1 MAKVFILLIAIM
13 IFLSG
18 CNKSSNV
25 SKESN
30 IESSVS
36 VTEETIDENTSQEET
51 TTEIIADQ
59 ITTEQTTEV
68 LTDEIITD
76 QSSTEIITETTIQKE
91 TATVESTTQKETTK
105 AESTTQKEIT
115 TVEPTTRKET
125 TTATS
130 TTRKEITTVESTVQQ
145 ETTTVKPITQKET
158 TTEKQTTT
166 IQPTTTPVI
175 ETTTMR
181 YFVDFVKEISTVTSD
196 YKYGVIQITNI
207 SDTYLL
213 FSDGTKELSYTY
225 SYNTYNYDGYNATD
239 AQLMDESNTKTVA
252 NMDFYNEV
260 LMLVNEIRAEA
271 GVAPLIL
278 DTTLCQAATVR
289 AIEMNYSNLYSHT
302 RPYGGSCFSVFDLY
316 NIDYWCCGE
325 NIAAGYSS
333 AQSVVNGW
341 KNSEGHYANM
351 INADFTKLGVGM
363 SDEESGDYGMYWVQ
377 LFTN

>member
-30 IESSVS
+30 IESSVY
-36 VTEETIDENTSQEET
+36 VTEGIMDESISQEET
-51 TTEIIADQ
+51 TTEIIVDHITIDQ
-59 ITTEQTTEV
+59 TTTE
-68 LTDEIITD
+68 LITDEITTD
-76 QSSTEIITETTIQKE
+76 QLSTEIITEQTTERETTI
-91 TATVESTTQKETTK
+91 VESTTQKKTTTVKPTTQRETTTVK
-105 AESTTQKEIT
+105 PTTQKETT
-115 TVEPTTRKET
+115 TVESTTRKET
-125 TTATS
+125 TT
-130 TTRKEITTVESTVQQ
+130 
-145 ETTTVKPITQKET
+145 VKPTTQKET

-166 IQPTTTPVI
+166 IQPTTPPVI

-181 YFVDFVKEISTVTSD
+181 YFVDFVEENSTVTSD
-196 YKYGVIQITNI
+196 YKYGVIKTTNI

-213 FSDGTKELSYTY
+213 FSDGTKEMSYTY

-239 AQLMDESNTKTVA
+239 AQLMDESNAKTVA

-260 LMLVNEIRAEA
+260 LVLVNEIRAEA
-271 GVAPLIL
+271 GVAPLTL
-278 DTTLCQAATVR
+278 DTTMCQAATVR

-302 RPYGGSCFSVFDLY
+302 RPYGRSCFSVFDLY
-316 NIDYWCCGE
+316 NINYWCCGE

-363 SDEESGDYGMYWVQ
+363 SDEESGDYGIYWVQ
-377 LFTN
+377 LFSN

>member
-1 MAKVFILLIAIM
+1 MSKIYVLLIAIM

-30 IESSVS
+30 IDSYVS
-36 VTEETIDENTSQEET
+36 VTEGAIDEITLQEET
-51 TTEIIADQ
+51 TIEMIADQ
-59 ITTEQTTEV
+59 TTYQMTTEL

-76 QSSTEIITETTIQKE
+76 QSSTEIIAEQTTEIETTTAESTAQKETTIVKP
-91 TATVESTTQKETTK
+91 TTQKETT
-105 AESTTQKEIT
+105 
-115 TVEPTTRKET
+115 
-125 TTATS
+125 
-130 TTRKEITTVESTVQQ
+130 
-145 ETTTVKPITQKET
+145 TVKPTTQKET

-181 YFVDFVKEISTVTSD
+181 YFVDFVEENSTVTSD
-196 YKYGVIQITNI
+196 YKYGVIKTTNI

-213 FSDGTKELSYTY
+213 FSDGTKEMSYTY

-239 AQLMDESNTKTVA
+239 AQLMDESNAKTVA

-260 LMLVNEIRAEA
+260 LVLVNEIRAEA
-271 GVAPLIL
+271 GVEPLIL

-289 AIEMNYSNLYSHT
+289 ALEMNYSNLYSHT
-302 RPYGGSCFSVFDLY
+302 RPYGRSCFSVIDLY
-316 NIDYWCCGE
+316 NMGYWCCGE

-363 SDEESGDYGMYWVQ
+363 SNEESGDYGIYWVQ